1 LFYAPLQGIRNF
13 CDYLAA
19 KAAAAGL
26 FSTAGAAAT
35 GAAATGAAATGAAAT
50 AAGAAVNDAG
60 LHDTIIYF
68 LLD

>member
-1 LFYAPLQGIRNF
+1 LFYAPLQGLRNF

-26 FSTAGAAAT
+26 FSTTGAGAGAGDCLATTGVSTLAAT
-35 GAAATGAAATGAAAT
+35 TGVGVGVIA
-50 AAGAAVNDAG
+50 
-60 LHDTIIYF
+60 TIIYF

>member
-26 FSTAGAAAT
+26 FSTTGAGAGAGDGLATAGVSTLAAT
-35 GAAATGAAATGAAAT
+35 TGVGVGVIA
-50 AAGAAVNDAG
+50 
-60 LHDTIIYF
+60 TIIYF